1 MLTPPAGL
9 TEELLASV
17 LARGW
22 GLSVTTMVYRPV
34 GWGSHHWE
42 VTDAAGTRRFVTADE
57 LENKRHTR
65 DEPLTQAFGRLRASL
80 ATAMELRGH
89 GLEFVVAPVAARDGE
104 PVVRAGDRFGVALYP
119 WVNGQSFDWGDFSGH
134 VHRQAVLEML
144 VAIHTAPRPAG
155 RPALADDFAI
165 PHRDEL
171 EAALAGADADGA
183 GPFAGPLAQLVA
195 QHAQTVRAS
204 LDFYDQRRSR
214 ALAQPIA
221 PVVTHGEPHPGNT
234 MLAGGRWLFI
244 DWDTVLVAPPE
255 RDLWSLDPG
264 DGSVLAAYA
273 AATGVTP
280 RPELLE
286 LYRRRWDLAD
296 VAIDVS
302 RFRRPHEGTP
312 EDEKAFELL
321 RSVVE
326 ELA

>member
-17 LARGW
+17 LAGGW
-22 GLSVTTMVYRPV
+22 RLTATSMVYRPV

-42 VTDAAGTRRFVTADE
+42 VTDAAGTRWFVTADE

-80 ATAMELRGH
+80 ATAIELRER
-89 GLEFVVAPVAARDGE
+89 GLEFVVAPVAASDGE
-104 PVVRAGDRFGVALYP
+104 PLVPAGERFSVALYP
-119 WVNGQSFDWGDFSGH
+119 WVNGQSFDWGDFSGDA
-134 VHRQAVLEML
+134 HRQAVLDML
-144 VAIHTAPRPAG
+144 VVIHAAPRPAG
-155 RPALADDFAI
+155 RPGLADDFTI
-165 PHRDEL
+165 PHRDQL
-171 EAALAGADADGA
+171 EAALAGADAAGA
-183 GPFAGPLAQLVA
+183 GPFAGPLARLVA
-195 QHAQTVRAS
+195 EHAQPVRAN
-204 LDFYDQRRSR
+204 LDFYDQERSR
-214 ALAQPIA
+214 ALADPA
-221 PVVTHGEPHPGNT
+221 TPVVTHGEPHPGNT

-273 AATGVTP
+273 AATGVRP

-321 RSVVE
+321 RSMVE